1 MLEKIHQY
9 CIKQFSLDTRA
20 LSLMR
25 ICLGLV
31 LLADWIFRLNNF
43 DAHYSTNGLMP
54 SELLY
59 AHNWKAGYYSIF
71 LLSDSIYWQYTLFG
85 IGILFSFFFLI
96 GYFTRFATFIVW
108 VLIVSIH
115 YRNPYVLQGG
125 DELLRITLFWCLFLP
140 LANHYSID
148 KLQTNKTEVKKI
160 FSAASVGFMLLVFS
174 VYFFSALLKTSDEW
188 RTEGSALYYA
198 LSLDQ
203 MALALGKILYNYPT
217 LMKYIT
223 LCVFYLEIIAPLL
236 FFFPFKNKYFRS
248 IGIISL
254 ILLHI
259 GIGSTL
265 LVGLFFL
272 IGISTLIGLFP
283 TEAINWKAKY
293 FPNVLFKLNPLPLLN
308 KQLPKF
314 SSLRNAT
321 ETLKH
326 RLSNFYTQ
334 TLITFGLIFIICI
347 CIIWNVGNI
356 KGSGLTVSAPFKALT
371 YSLGLHQDWGMFAP
385 RVFKD
390 DGWYVLDAHTI
401 QNKQIDIYKDGQT
414 TSLAKPES
422 VMKYIRSDRWRKYEE
437 NFLMID
443 YEFIRPYYCKYALK
457 QWNETHT
464 EKIDSLS
471 IIYMKE
477 RTLPNYEK
485 VVPTKEVLCN
495 CTTK

>member
-59 AHNWKAGYYSIF
+59 AHNWKAGHYSIF

-85 IGILFSFFFLI
+85 IGILFSFFFII

-108 VLIVSIH
+108 VLMVSIH
-115 YRNPYVLQGG
+115 YRNPYLLQGG

-140 LANHYSID
+140 LGNHYSID
-148 KLQTNKTEVKKI
+148 KLQTTKTNEHKI
-160 FSAASVGFMLLVFS
+160 FSAASIGFMLLVFS

-203 MALALGKILYNYPT
+203 MALPLGKILYNYPT
-217 LMKYIT
+217 FMKYIT
-223 LCVFYLEIIAPLL
+223 LSVFYLEIIAPLL

-283 TEAINWKAKY
+283 SEAINWKAKY

-308 KQLPKF
+308 KLLPKF

-334 TLITFGLIFIICI
+334 TLITFSLIFIICI

-356 KGSGLTVSAPFKALT
+356 KGSGLTISAPFKALT

-401 QNKQIDIYKDGQT
+401 QNKQIDIYKDGKAT
-414 TSLAKPES
+414 DLAKPES

>member
-1 MLEKIHQY
+1 MLEKIHLY

-25 ICLGLV
+25 ICLGMV
-31 LLADWIFRLNNF
+31 LLADWIFRFNNLT
-43 DAHYSTNGLMP
+43 AHYSNEGLMP
-54 SELLY
+54 TELLY
-59 AHNWKAGYYSIF
+59 AHNWKAGYYSLF
-71 LLSDSIYWQYTLFG
+71 LLSDSIYWQYSLF
-85 IGILFSFFFLI
+85 IAAIIFSFFFLI
-96 GYFTRFATFIVW
+96 GYFTRFATFVLW
-108 VLIVSIH
+108 VLIISVH
-115 YRNPYVLQGG
+115 VRNPYILQGG
-125 DELLRITLFWCLFLP
+125 DELFRISLFWCLFLP
-140 LANHYSID
+140 LSNHYSID
-148 KLQTNKTEVKKI
+148 KLQSNKIDAKKI
-160 FSAASVGFMLLVFS
+160 FSAASLGFTLLIFS

-203 MALALGKILYNYPT
+203 MALPLGKVLLNYPT
-217 LMKYIT
+217 VMKYIT
-223 LCVFYLEIIAPLL
+223 LSVFYLEIIAPLL
-236 FFFPFKNKYFRS
+236 FFFPFYNKYFRS

-283 TEAINWKAKY
+283 SEMIDWKIKRFPQVLKKIN
-293 FPNVLFKLNPLPLLN
+293 LLTYLS
-308 KQLPKF
+308 KILPKF
-314 SSLRNAT
+314 SSLRNLGDK
-321 ETLKH
+321 LKIS
-326 RLSNFYTQ
+326 LSNFYTQ
-334 TLITFGLIFIICI
+334 TLLTFSLIFLICL
-347 CIIWNVGNI
+347 CLIWNIGNI
-356 KGSGLTVSAPFKALT
+356 KGSGLTVSAPFKAFA

-390 DGWYVLDAHTI
+390 DGWYVFDAHTL
-401 QNKQIDIYKDGQT
+401 QNKHIDIYKEGKET
-414 TSLAKPES
+414 TLEKPES
-422 VMKYIRSDRWRKYEE
+422 VMQYIRGDRWRKYEE

-443 YEFIRPYYCKYALK
+443 YEYIRPYYCKYALK
-457 QWNETHT
+457 QWNETHS

-477 RTLPNYEK
+477 RTLPNYQK
-485 VVPTKEVLCN
+485 VIPTKEVLCN